1 MKTRAVFMDWPVAQ
15 EEPERV
21 LNDLARWTGLNTLL
35 LFTCFAM
42 KWTGARSGVPLIL
55 PSLKGFE
62 GLGAENTQEGFDLMN
77 SFAEL
82 AKSYG
87 FKIVCHL
94 CPNLGLSL
102 DLAGLGCTTVKDARP
117 DSESDDGLIWSCPN
131 NPQTIQ
137 YGTAFARGAVES
149 WTVADMLGINHVE
162 YAFRPRSSLSELFVC
177 FCKHCRDKAEEQ
189 GIAFG
194 RMKFEVAAFHDA
206 VLSGRRGKAGASH
219 GTQANGVLN
228 FLIEH
233 PSVAEWLN
241 FRMSSMS
248 DFIKTI
254 VAAARESAAKSNPDL
269 KIGMEFFLPSASN
282 LVGTDFNNLYELF
295 DWVSPKFPDYVPGG
309 IVPEVADE
317 LASAGGLAT
326 VDDLRAAGRELLD
339 LGVGPAKYEAL
350 EPPSDA
356 LRYSNTFDRTIID
369 RQMKHLS
376 RLMGKIDM
384 YPWIWLHNRDLE
396 SLRQKVNAVEENGFN
411 GYYLWIWQRDFSTA
425 NIRQLE
431 GII

>member
-1 MKTRAVFMDWPVAQ
+1 MKTKAVFMDWPVAQ
-15 EEPERV
+15 AEPERV
-21 LNDLARWTGLNTLL
+21 LNDLARWTDLNTLI
-35 LFTCFAM
+35 LFTCFAVR
-42 KWTGARSGVPLIL
+42 WTGARAGVPLIL

-62 GLGAENTQEGFDLMN
+62 GLGAENTVYAYELMN
-77 SFAEL
+77 SFAEM

-94 CPNLGLSL
+94 CPNLGFSP
-102 DLAGLGCTTVKDARP
+102 DLADQGCTTVKDARP
-117 DSESDDGLIWSCPN
+117 DSESDDGLIWCCPN
-131 NPQTIQ
+131 NPRTIQ

-177 FCKHCRDKAEEQ
+177 FCAHCREKAEEQ
-189 GIAFG
+189 GIDFDRIKG
-194 RMKFEVAAFHDA
+194 EVARFHDGL
-206 VLSGRRGKAGASH
+206 LSGRGGDAGTNH
-219 GTQANGVLN
+219 GSQSNEVLN
-228 FLIEH
+228 LLIQR
-233 PSVAEWLN
+233 PRVAEWLN

-248 DFIKTI
+248 DFIRTI
-254 VAAARESAAKSNPDL
+254 VAASRESAAKFNPDL
-269 KIGMEFFLPSASN
+269 KIGLEFFLPSASE
-282 LVGTDFNNLYELF
+282 LVGTDYKNLYELF
-295 DWVSPKFPDYVPGG
+295 DWAAPKFPDYVPGG
-309 IVPEVADE
+309 IVPEVAGE
-317 LASAGGLAT
+317 LAAAGGLGT

-339 LGVGPAKYEAL
+339 LGEGPAEYEAL
-350 EPPSDA
+350 DPPSDA

-369 RQMKHLS
+369 RQMKHLG
-376 RLMGKIDM
+376 RLKGKIDM

-411 GYYLWIWQRDFSTA
+411 GYYLWIWQRDFSTE

>member
-1 MKTRAVFMDWPVAQ
+1 MKTTALFMDWPVAQ

-21 LNDLARWTGLNTLL
+21 LNDLARWTGINTLL
-35 LFTCFAM
+35 LFACLAL
-42 KWTGARSGVPLIL
+42 KWTGARAGVPLIL

-87 FKIVCHL
+87 FKVVCHL
-94 CPNLGLSL
+94 CPNLAFSL

-137 YGTAFARGAVES
+137 FGTAFARGVVES
-149 WTVADMLGINHVE
+149 WSVADMLEINHVE

-177 FCKHCRDKAEEQ
+177 FCEYCRDKAEEQ
-189 GIAFG
+189 GIDFD
-194 RMKFEVAAFHDA
+194 RMKRDAIVLHDA
-206 VLSGRRGKAGASH
+206 LLSGRRVGAGASH
-219 GTQANGVLN
+219 GSQANGLLN
-228 FLIEH
+228 LLIEQ
-233 PSVAEWLN
+233 PRVAEWLN

-254 VAAARESAAKSNPDL
+254 VATARESAAKSNPDL
-269 KIGMEFFLPSASN
+269 KIGMSFFLPSASN

-295 DWVSPKFPDYVPGG
+295 DWVSPKFPDYIPGG

-326 VDDLRAAGRELLD
+326 VDELRIAGRELLD
-339 LGVGPAKYEAL
+339 LGVGPAEYEAL

-376 RLMGKIDM
+376 RLMGKIEM
-384 YPWIWLHNRDLE
+384 YPWIWLHNRDLD
-396 SLRQKVNAVEENGFN
+396 SLAQKVNAVEENGFD
-411 GYYLWIWQRDFSTA
+411 GYFLWLWQRDFSTA